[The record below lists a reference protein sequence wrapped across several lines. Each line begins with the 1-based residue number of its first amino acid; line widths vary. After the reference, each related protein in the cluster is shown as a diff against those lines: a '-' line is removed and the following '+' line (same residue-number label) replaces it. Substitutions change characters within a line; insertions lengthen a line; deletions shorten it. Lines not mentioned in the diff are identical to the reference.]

1 MVGVSTISLEGP
13 PFPLLEGEEAAWPQ
27 RLRDEN
33 EAFIVI
39 ACDGSV
45 VTSKSLKLS
54 EPPFLS
60 VQQAE

>member
-13 PFPLLEGEEAAWPQ
+13 PGGEDAAWPQ

-39 ACDGSV
+39 ACDGCV